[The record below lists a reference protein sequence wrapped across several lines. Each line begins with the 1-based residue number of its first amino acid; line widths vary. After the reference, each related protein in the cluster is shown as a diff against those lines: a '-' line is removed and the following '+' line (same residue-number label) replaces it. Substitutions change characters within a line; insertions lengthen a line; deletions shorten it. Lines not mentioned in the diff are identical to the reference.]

1 MKWLH
6 NLLKG
11 VSLTTALFVF
21 QACYGTPR
29 WMDDLNVQFKVVS
42 AADET
47 PIEGV
52 EVYTRVTDND
62 GLDWNLCGY
71 TDAEGVLEA
80 GITYSIETSPQFR
93 FKADE
98 TLYEVK
104 DTVVEDISGVIY
116 VKLQGIQ

>member
-29 WMDDLNVQFKVVS
+29 WMDDMNVRFKVVS
-42 AADET
+42 ASDET

-52 EVYTRVTDND
+52 EVYTRISDND

-71 TDAEGVLEA
+71 TEADGTLEA
-80 GITYSIETSPQFR
+80 GIMYSIETSPQFR

-104 DTVVEDISGVIY
+104 DTVVKDISGVIY
-116 VKLQGIQ
+116 VKLQAAQ